1 MIDAA
6 AAPTE
11 RLTVG
16 DVLGPYADH
25 ADATDTVCEN
35 LIELVRRAN
44 LVLDAMV
51 ADGCTPLRNPRN
63 KTFVSGSA
71 NGGFRPQDCPMGAP
85 RSKHKL
91 GLAVDLV
98 DPYRELAKWAVNNL
112 GTLAEI
118 GLWIED
124 PRWTPTWLHLQCVA
138 PGNPPV
144 ETRRVFIPDSS
155 PPKAPALPGQRIA

>member
-1 MIDAA
+1 MTDAVI
-6 AAPTE
+6 PIE
-11 RLTVG
+11 RVTLA
-16 DVLGPYADH
+16 DVLGPYAGHVDVT
-25 ADATDTVCEN
+25 ATVYEN
-35 LIELVRRAN
+35 LMELVPRVNA
-44 LVLDAMV
+44 LLDAMV
-51 ADGCTPLRNPRN
+51 ADGCTPLRNPRSVS
-63 KTFVSGSA
+63 FVSGSG
-71 NGGFRPQDCPMGAP
+71 NGGFRPQDCPIGAP

-124 PRWTPTWLHLQCVA
+124 PRWTPTWLHLQSVA

-144 ETRRVFIPDSS
+144 ESKRVFIPDAS
-155 PPKAPALPGQRIA
+155 PPKAAALPGQRVA